1 MWSDREKAIAKEL
14 INDETLAFL
23 KKVFVDISPSLSE
36 KLDSNIVA
44 LDDAEYGRLMKVKY
58 LSGKENT
65 ARLALI
71 RTIALCD
78 KEKPKVAIA
87 PK

>member
-71 RTIALCD
+71 RTIAQSD